1 MPISKHGK
9 LMEMLLPPWHWRC
22 CILAKNQTK
31 TLSEK
36 GCRSLK
42 LAAFANFRRSTGP
55 AHALRAPWLTM
66 KKWSAARA
74 PTGRIAYVNG
84 RYLPHAQAGVHIED
98 RALQLGDGIYEVC
111 NVIGGAML
119 DEEPHL
125 DRMERS
131 LRELG
136 MATPMGR
143 AALKLVMREMIARNR
158 IADGFLYIQVT
169 RGAVKR
175 DHIPP
180 VDGPRP
186 TLIMTMRAQD
196 MAGLAK
202 RMEQGIAVSTQPDI
216 RWGRRDIKTV
226 QLLPN
231 LLAKQAAR
239 KAGAFEAWLVDD
251 DGFITEG
258 SSTNAWIVDRDGTVI
273 TRDLS
278 NAILPGVTRRIILEA
293 LAQAQMTVKER
304 KFTVGEALAAKEAF
318 LSSATGAAVPVVAI
332 DGQTI
337 GNGQPGALTRRIRD
351 LYFTMA
357 GQKNA

>member
-1 MPISKHGK
+1 
-9 LMEMLLPPWHWRC
+9 
-22 CILAKNQTK
+22 
-31 TLSEK
+31 
-36 GCRSLK
+36 
-42 LAAFANFRRSTGP
+42 
-55 AHALRAPWLTM
+55 M

-74 PTGRIAYVNG
+74 PAGRIAYVNG
-84 RYLPHAQAGVHIED
+84 RYLPHPAAAVHIED

-111 NVIGGAML
+111 NVIGGRML

-136 MATPMGR
+136 IPMPMGR
-143 AALKLVMREMIARNR
+143 TALKLVMREMIARNR
-158 IADGFLYIQVT
+158 IPDGFLYIQVT

-180 VDGPRP
+180 ANGPRP

-196 MAGLAK
+196 MAGLNQ
-202 RMEQGIAVSTQPDI
+202 RLENGIAVSTQPDI
-216 RWGRRDIKTV
+216 RWGRCDIKTV

-239 KAGAFEAWLVDD
+239 KAGAFEAWLVDP
-251 DGFITEG
+251 DGYVTEG
-258 SSTNAWIVDRDGTVI
+258 SSTNAWIVDKHGTVI

-278 NAILPGVTRRIILEA
+278 NAILPGVTRRVILQALGEA
-293 LAQAQMTVKER
+293 QLNFVQR
-304 KFTVGEALAAKEAF
+304 KFTVAEALGAQEAF

-337 GNGQPGALTRRIRD
+337 GNGRPGALTRRIRE
-351 LYFTMA
+351 LYFAQATVNTGLEKA
-357 GQKNA
+357 